1 MNPARVILA
10 LHEAWPGVD
19 FAEAMEA
26 HLLLGYVFATPE
38 AMAMARRI
46 RPDSDPGN
54 PWDTHQDGTTL
65 YVWSASGDIDA
76 LAAFLA
82 SIPNC
87 NAVAYHRRG
96 RLICRATTQFLHA
109 LTSKR
114 RRQSRGTVPQAVR
127 SAIQGSDE
135 ADAAPTESAE
145 GVAHADAGAHG
156 PCCDPSEF

>member
-1 MNPARVILA
+1 MSPARIIHA
-10 LHEAWPGVD
+10 LHETWPGVD

-26 HLLLGYVFATPE
+26 HLLLGYVYSTPE

-54 PWDTHQDGTTL
+54 PWDTHPDGTTL

-82 SIPNC
+82 SIPKC

-96 RLICRATTQFLHA
+96 RLICRSTQQFLHA

-114 RRQSRGTVPQAVR
+114 RRQSRRAIPPAIGQTVP
-127 SAIQGSDE
+127 GTDE
-135 ADAAPTESAE
+135 TDEPPTESAE
-145 GVAHADAGAHG
+145 GIAHADAGTHG
-156 PCCDPSEF
+156 PGGYPSEF

>member
-1 MNPARVILA
+1 MNPARTILA

-26 HLLLGYVFATPE
+26 HLLLGYVFSTPQ

-54 PWDTHQDGTTL
+54 PWDTHEEGTTL
-65 YVWSASGDIDA
+65 YVWSASGDIDT
-76 LAAFLA
+76 LAAFLR
-82 SIPNC
+82 SIPKC

-109 LTSKR
+109 LSRQR
-114 RRQSRGTVPQAVR
+114 RRQSRGTIPETIRPAV
-127 SAIQGSDE
+127 QGSDE
-135 ADAAPTESAE
+135 ADEPPTESAE
-145 GVAHADAGAHG
+145 GSPHADTGAHG
-156 PCCDPSEF
+156 PDCYPGEF